1 MICFD
6 AVGTLIYPFPNVAT
20 AYHDVSHKHG
30 CSLGLNEID
39 VRFKRAFR
47 ANFVDQG
54 NVYECRSSEVIERE
68 KWLRVVQQVFEA
80 EFSESLFEDVWNYF
94 SLPENWK
101 VIPETAKI
109 LSEWVQQGIDVGIA
123 SNFDRRIIPL
133 INFYFPRVKN
143 DRIFYSTDLGF
154 AKPDVRFYK
163 EIENRIGR
171 LAMVDSKRQFTM
183 IGDTF
188 SNDYEAAR
196 RAGWDSFF
204 LKVNDSPRTLDAL
217 LALGSK

>member
-6 AVGTLIYPFPNVAT
+6 AVGTLIYPFPDVAT

-54 NVYECRSSEVIERE
+54 NLYECRSSEVIERE
-68 KWLRVVQQVFEA
+68 KWFRVVQQVFGA
-80 EFSESLFEDVWNYF
+80 EFSEPLFEDVWNYF
-94 SLPENWK
+94 SLPASWK

-133 INFYFPRVKN
+133 INFHFPAIGAQK
-143 DRIFYSTDLGF
+143 IFYSTDLGY

-163 EIENRIGR
+163 EIENRIGS

-188 SNDYEAAR
+188 ANDFEAAK

-204 LKVNDSPRTLDAL
+204 VE
-217 LALGSK
+217 